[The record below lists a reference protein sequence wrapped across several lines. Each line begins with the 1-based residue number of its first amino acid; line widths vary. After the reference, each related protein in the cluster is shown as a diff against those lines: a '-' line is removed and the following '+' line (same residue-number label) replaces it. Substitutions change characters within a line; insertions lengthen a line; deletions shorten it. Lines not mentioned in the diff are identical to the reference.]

1 MKIIILMVVY
11 FYFHVESQPLTY
23 IRVYS
28 LLKLVLLDLDIIDI
42 FYSIL
47 KSTSWCIIQYDNI
60 TENISMSLKWSV
72 LSVIYFLCGSPDL
85 VLLIPL
91 ICFTISSDNLFAI
104 SLFYYFTILFT
115 IQSVECALQALKA
128 TNTDMFYRKH
138 AWQLIKCFL
147 VSAVNLDDDKTTL
160 SHLLVHHN
168 FHDGPIQSLNTHNLY
183 ECTDPHIREVMQKA
197 ISAMFGRWNGVCGT
211 QIKAKWTYVNWPL
224 SMCL

>member
-1 MKIIILMVVY
+1 MHYGNVVNMPY
-11 FYFHVESQPLTY
+11 
-23 IRVYS
+23 
-28 LLKLVLLDLDIIDI
+28 LLHH
-42 FYSIL
+42 F
-47 KSTSWCIIQYDNI
+47 
-60 TENISMSLKWSV
+60 
-72 LSVIYFLCGSPDL
+72 
-85 VLLIPL
+85 
-91 ICFTISSDNLFAI
+91 LFAI
-104 SLFYYFTILFT
+104 LLFYYFTILFT
-115 IQSVECALQALKA
+115 PQSVECALQALKA

-197 ISAMFGRWNGVCGT
+197 ISAMFGKRNGVCGT
-211 QIKAKWTYVNWPL
+211 QLKAKWTYVNWPL

>member
-1 MKIIILMVVY
+1 M
-11 FYFHVESQPLTY
+11 
-23 IRVYS
+23 
-28 LLKLVLLDLDIIDI
+28 
-42 FYSIL
+42 
-47 KSTSWCIIQYDNI
+47 
-60 TENISMSLKWSV
+60 
-72 LSVIYFLCGSPDL
+72 SPDWVL
-85 VLLIPL
+85 VITL
-91 ICFTISSDNLFAI
+91 ICCTISSDNIFAI
-104 SLFYYFTILFT
+104 SLFYYFTILIT

-197 ISAMFGRWNGVCGT
+197 ISAMFGKRNGVCGT
-211 QIKAKWTYVNWPL
+211 QLKAKWTYVNWPL
-224 SMCL
+224 SI

>member
-1 MKIIILMVVY
+1 MIIY
-11 FYFHVESQPLTY
+11 
-23 IRVYS
+23 
-28 LLKLVLLDLDIIDI
+28 LL
-42 FYSIL
+42 FR
-47 KSTSWCIIQYDNI
+47 
-60 TENISMSLKWSV
+60 
-72 LSVIYFLCGSPDL
+72 
-85 VLLIPL
+85 
-91 ICFTISSDNLFAI
+91 
-104 SLFYYFTILFT
+104 YFTILFT

-197 ISAMFGRWNGVCGT
+197 ISAMFGKRNGVCGT
-211 QIKAKWTYVNWPL
+211 QLKAKWTYVNWPL